1 MPQKRLSRYEFKL
14 PPTLRRKVA
23 AFLGIKNADDVP
35 LIVEAEAAALL
46 KRELQRRAVV
56 NKVCSLFSSH

>member
-1 MPQKRLSRYEFKL
+1 MPQKRLIKYEFYF
-14 PPTLRRKVA
+14 PPTLRRKVGV
-23 AFLGIKNADDVP
+23 FLGIKNAEDVP

-56 NKVCSLFSSH
+56 NKVCSISSH